1 MKLIVGLGNPGTQYA
16 KTRHNAGFM
25 VVDRLLAAHAGN
37 QPLKARFNAAT
48 AEASF
53 GGERVML
60 AKPTTFMNRS
70 GQSVSDAVRF
80 FKLDPAAD
88 LLVITDDIYLPTGAT
103 RMRPSG
109 GSGGHNGLASITS
122 LLGHDDYPRLRI
134 GVGLLPSGG
143 KPAFMDQADFVLGR
157 FTGDEEPLLAD
168 SLSRAV
174 QAVETFVA
182 KGINHAMNTCN
193 AGPARPKPEPRPGA
207 TPGPGAPPPPTI
219 PAPGAAP
226 ADPA

>member
-1 MKLIVGLGNPGTQYA
+1 MKLIVGLGNPGTQYT

-25 VVDRLLAAHAGN
+25 VVDRLLAAHAAD
-37 QPLKARFNAAT
+37 QPLKARFSAAT
-48 AEASF
+48 AETSF
-53 GGERVML
+53 AGDRVLL

-80 FKLDPAAD
+80 YKIDPAAD
-88 LLVITDDIYLPTGAT
+88 LLVITDDIYLPTGAA

-134 GVGLLPSGG
+134 GVGMLPSGG
-143 KPAFMDQADFVLGR
+143 KPPFMDQADFVLGR
-157 FTGDEEPLLAD
+157 FTAEEEPLLSDA
-168 SLSRAV
+168 LSRAV
-174 QAVETFVA
+174 KAVETFVE
-182 KGINHAMNTCN
+182 KGLAHAMNACN
-193 AGPARPKPEPRPGA
+193 AGPPRPKPEPRREA
-207 TPGPGAPPPPTI
+207 RPGPGPSAPPT